1 MKNFNFVVVHWKIR
15 FLRWEGGGCMKKQY
29 IGGELPKNGVMFLR
43 GVETPMHTELE
54 ESSYWHSG

>member
-1 MKNFNFVVVHWKIR
+1 
-15 FLRWEGGGCMKKQY
+15 MKKQY

-54 ESSYWHSG
+54 ESSY